1 MRRRR
6 AYGHA
11 GHGRAT
17 ENRRGG
23 HRGNDQRVSRGV
35 VGIASATPPSAAAAV
50 TPVNILFITL
60 LLSVTD
66 PPANAGL

>member
-1 MRRRR
+1 MINGL
-6 AYGHA
+6 AEA
-11 GHGRAT
+11 L
-17 ENRRGG
+17 
-23 HRGNDQRVSRGV
+23 
-35 VGIASATPPSAAAAV
+35 VGIASATPPSAAAV

>member
-1 MRRRR
+1 MINGL
-6 AYGHA
+6 AEA
-11 GHGRAT
+11 L
-17 ENRRGG
+17 
-23 HRGNDQRVSRGV
+23 